1 MASVVGNQDF
11 MSINSHLG
19 KIKTAK
25 DDLISL
31 GYIFVYLHKR
41 KLPWQT
47 LFGLENIKE
56 SKMEKGINFDSLPQI
71 QKYLNY
77 VMNISEEI
85 DY

>member
-1 MASVVGNQDF
+1 MVGNQDF
-11 MSINSHLG
+11 MSINSHQG

-41 KLPWQT
+41 KLPWQD
-47 LFGLENIKE
+47 LFGMENIENSKIE
-56 SKMEKGINFDSLPQI
+56 SGYNFKSLPQI
-71 QKYLNY
+71 QKYLSY
-77 VMNISEEI
+77 VMNITDEI